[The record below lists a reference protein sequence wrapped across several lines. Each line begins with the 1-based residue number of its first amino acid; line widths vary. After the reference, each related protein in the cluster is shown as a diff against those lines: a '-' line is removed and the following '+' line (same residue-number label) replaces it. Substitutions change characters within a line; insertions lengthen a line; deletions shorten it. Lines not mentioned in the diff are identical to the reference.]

1 MNFENYIKKY
11 YQPLSIENLII
22 SYKNLPI
29 SLFDNVNNENNIK
42 IINLIFKILI
52 LYSKI
57 VSENLIIN
65 IEFNENNLPK
75 KCSFYQ
81 KYYTIFYSLINI
93 YYKQNQKILLKF
105 PQIFQNNNFNTEN
118 YEKIEFD
125 LLSSK
130 ITIKKK
136 EFNINFSS
144 ISQILSHENIIKN
157 INNSKLLNE
166 EIFTYNYICFAG
178 TFDYLHIGH
187 NILIQMSLLL
197 SKNKIGIGI
206 CSDEMIK
213 KKSPKFL
220 LESSNERLNNMKKF
234 IEKNGLNNN
243 QNVFYKIITDSI
255 DFAGIDKNLE
265 CLVLTEETFKGGE
278 IVNEIRIK
286 NNINKIKLICLNVIN
301 NNDNNE
307 NNKVSS
313 SFIRNEIL
321 NKISI
326 EKLEKIYEKFK
337 FLIENVLNVNNI
349 NFFNHWWSI
358 LLINYTKP
366 YKYYHSLEHIK
377 NCIEL
382 YEKNKHLIKE
392 NIQKEFLIAL
402 WFHDIIYYP
411 GNSENEKKSAKIVEK
426 FCKEINNNLN
436 VNIIKKFI
444 IETRNH
450 MNEKNNDD
458 DNFNLFLDIDM
469 SVVGQDDY
477 DEYEN
482 NIKNEYLNVY
492 ELEDYKIGRIE
503 FLKCLLNKKKIFR
516 TEKFFEM
523 YENKARINIKK
534 GIKMLEE

>member
-1 MNFENYIKKY
+1 
-11 YQPLSIENLII
+11 
-22 SYKNLPI
+22 
-29 SLFDNVNNENNIK
+29 
-42 IINLIFKILI
+42 
-52 LYSKI
+52 
-57 VSENLIIN
+57 
-65 IEFNENNLPK
+65 
-75 KCSFYQ
+75 
-81 KYYTIFYSLINI
+81 
-93 YYKQNQKILLKF
+93 
-105 PQIFQNNNFNTEN
+105 
-118 YEKIEFD
+118 
-125 LLSSK
+125 
-130 ITIKKK
+130 
-136 EFNINFSS
+136 
-144 ISQILSHENIIKN
+144 
-157 INNSKLLNE
+157 
-166 EIFTYNYICFAG
+166 
-178 TFDYLHIGH
+178 
-187 NILIQMSLLL
+187 MSLLL

-278 IVNEIRIK
+278 IVNEIRMK

-301 NNDNNE
+301 NNNDNE

-366 YKYYHSLEHIK
+366 YKYYHSLKHIK

-382 YEKNKHLIKE
+382 YEKNKHLINE

-436 VNIIKKFI
+436 VDIIKKFI